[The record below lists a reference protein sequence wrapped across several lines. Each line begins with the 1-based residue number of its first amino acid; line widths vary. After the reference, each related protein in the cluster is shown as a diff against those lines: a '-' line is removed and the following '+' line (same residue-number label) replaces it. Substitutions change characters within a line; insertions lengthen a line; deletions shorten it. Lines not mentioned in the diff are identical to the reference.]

1 MVSSVEAHNRFF
13 AHRLPGLLGME
24 FSSIEDKEVVGRLH
38 VTDGLIAGTGFL
50 FASAVVGLADLMCA
64 GGTGRHLPDDV
75 TFTTVE
81 LTTNFIGTAR
91 VGETVV
97 ARATPA
103 HVGRSTQVWDAT
115 VTNETTSKP
124 IALFRCTQ
132 LVLRPT

>member
-1 MVSSVEAHNRFF
+1 MASNVEAHNRFF
-13 AHRLPGLLGME
+13 ADRLPGLLGMQ
-24 FSSIEDKEVVGRLH
+24 FVAIDDDEVVGRLR
-38 VTDGLIAGTGFL
+38 VTDALIAGTGFL
-50 FASAVVGLADLMCA
+50 FAPAVVGLADLMCA
-64 GGTGRHLPDDV
+64 GGTGRHLPEGA

-81 LTTNFIGTAR
+81 VTTNFIGTAR
-91 VGETVV
+91 ADETVV

-103 HVGRSTQVWDAT
+103 HLGRSTQVWDAT